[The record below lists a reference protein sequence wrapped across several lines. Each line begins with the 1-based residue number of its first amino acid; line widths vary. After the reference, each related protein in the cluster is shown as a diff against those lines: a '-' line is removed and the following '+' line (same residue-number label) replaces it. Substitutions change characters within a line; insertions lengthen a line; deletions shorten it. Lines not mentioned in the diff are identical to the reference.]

1 GWGVIARFSI
11 SMATVHSDVA
21 GNISLSTLDNRFAV
35 HPPRIVHIA
44 HWDGDALVLVA
55 SVRNITRRQ
64 KPINTPLIRHRDST
78 KRRQIL
84 WLVEP
89 LSRGH
94 VRDSDRVR
102 RSNQRLELIKN
113 VHHGL
118 RITHV
123 WLRRPLHNVTERS
136 TRDISKLLASDLR
149 NVLIGL

>member
-1 GWGVIARFSI
+1 HTTRVLAL
-11 SMATVHSDVA
+11 MHNTPTP
-21 GNISLSTLDNRFAV
+21 TLFPYTTLFR
-35 HPPRIVHIA
+35 
-44 HWDGDALVLVA
+44 
-55 SVRNITRRQ
+55 S
-64 KPINTPLIRHRDST
+64 INTPLIRHRDST

-136 TRDISKLLASDLR
+136 TRDITKLLASDLR
-149 NVLIGL
+149 NVLIGLVLFGLD